1 MSGKSTWIS
10 PPRCMLAIASAA
22 LMAAPTGTQAQ
33 SATSLS
39 CERADQQPVTNA
51 ANASSVPEPECW
63 EGTLQAHAQGNVYN
77 DTADGKFK
85 FTVADDGTV
94 NGNAHIRMSHAPQ
107 TMPGDCVFTRTQ
119 DPEEFDV
126 SIDGRRNGDLFELN
140 FGTAKATYNFTT
152 TCSWGSGT
160 SSGPGSDAF
169 TGGSDIVL
177 HDYRPALRG
186 GPAKVPAE
194 DASTTLHGSPGGDLR
209 MTATITLACKRGCIL
224 PRAAD

>member
-1 MSGKSTWIS
+1 MSGNVF
-10 PPRCMLAIASAA
+10 RCCARRCVLATASVLLLTFPAVA
-22 LMAAPTGTQAQ
+22 RAQ
-33 SATSLS
+33 GAGSLS
-39 CERADQQPVTNA
+39 CNPEGPPGPSG
-51 ANASSVPEPECW
+51 ASASEPQPECW
-63 EGTLQAHAQGNVYN
+63 EGTLQARAQGNVYN

-85 FTVADDGTV
+85 FTVADEDTV
-94 NGNAHIRMSHAPQ
+94 NGTAHIRMSHAPQ
-107 TMPGDCVFTRTQ
+107 TMPGGCVFTRTQ

-126 SIDGRRNGDLFELN
+126 SIDGRRNGHLFELN

-152 TCSWGSGT
+152 ACSWGSRT
-160 SSGPGSDAF
+160 SSGPGMDAF